1 MHMKAGFACF
11 LRFAATASFTR
22 IGLQRAPQ
30 LTVALSREL
39 AMTVTVAES
48 NVAASVE
55 MALKDALGPVGL
67 HALPQKVPE
76 LKAWC
81 VTERIRP
88 LALLQLFPEAFV
100 VEPTTSDVSLL
111 CVRLAHGGSPA
122 VDTAALVDDGTPS
135 MDASGVADMLG
146 ERLGTTLSKYHAH
159 RPSLPTDPVPLS
171 WLVRSM
177 PSPIEALVIAAP
189 EREWFFHLDPA
200 RFGYKDR
207 ACAWSACRD
216 AHLRRFVDS
225 RQEQFTWHE
234 RDDGTPAISMTLAE
248 VSRRRGCS
256 AAESAISMAEIAR
269 ARHGVLTGLSRAQRK
284 AATATAAMAS
294 PDPLPSPAVG
304 SRLYLVRGSART
316 VSLLDEEMRSAAEYA
331 GLAPELLRPLTPG
344 LWLQVRGTDG
354 GGPAAMRMAT
364 LLPHLAA
371 VRGGGTLLLGASTAA
386 AMVQLLRGAHDCDS
400 LCRRVFRQGP
410 WFCPPEN
417 DKDEQDGR
425 TGGAQDGAFRAG
437 GAHGWTLHVEQH
449 YPPADQRVLP
459 FHCLDDVGELCVAL
473 SRALDRG
480 ALGVDEE
487 TESPSLVPDGVAH
500 LTLLVTKGTVLL
512 LREDDPAPPK
522 VRVDEGVAEGELPSS
537 RDQLRL
543 PRWISAWDRRAFFF
557 SAALDPIVAQ
567 ASLNIALHTHLKL
580 HPDQTLPSD
589 VHSARHSADPSHA
602 QDDTLRV
609 FDPCLGSGTIL
620 AAAAARGIR
629 RIVGADI
636 NAEFVARARSNL
648 LDARLLGSGVR
659 LFVHDAATPYLA
671 EDLDPLSHSQLD
683 PGSLSSHSQLDPGSL
698 SRTLVV
704 SNPPWGNNIG
714 EGLDGKAIVTS
725 VTSQFA
731 GATMCWIANPL
742 AVEALRCL
750 PGVTVLRHVPFGSVE
765 LVVCT
770 ASRF

>member
-1 MHMKAGFACF
+1 M
-11 LRFAATASFTR
+11 
-22 IGLQRAPQ
+22 
-30 LTVALSREL
+30 
-39 AMTVTVAES
+39 
-48 NVAASVE
+48 
-55 MALKDALGPVGL
+55 
-67 HALPQKVPE
+67 
-76 LKAWC
+76 
-81 VTERIRP
+81 
-88 LALLQLFPEAFV
+88 
-100 VEPTTSDVSLL
+100 
-111 CVRLAHGGSPA
+111 
-122 VDTAALVDDGTPS
+122 
-135 MDASGVADMLG
+135 
-146 ERLGTTLSKYHAH
+146 
-159 RPSLPTDPVPLS
+159 
-171 WLVRSM
+171 
-177 PSPIEALVIAAP
+177 
-189 EREWFFHLDPA
+189 
-200 RFGYKDR
+200 
-207 ACAWSACRD
+207 
-216 AHLRRFVDS
+216 
-225 RQEQFTWHE
+225 
-234 RDDGTPAISMTLAE
+234 
-248 VSRRRGCS
+248 
-256 AAESAISMAEIAR
+256 
-269 ARHGVLTGLSRAQRK
+269 
-284 AATATAAMAS
+284 
-294 PDPLPSPAVG
+294 
-304 SRLYLVRGSART
+304 
-316 VSLLDEEMRSAAEYA
+316 
-331 GLAPELLRPLTPG
+331 
-344 LWLQVRGTDG
+344 
-354 GGPAAMRMAT
+354 
-364 LLPHLAA
+364 
-371 VRGGGTLLLGASTAA
+371 
-386 AMVQLLRGAHDCDS
+386 
-400 LCRRVFRQGP
+400 
-410 WFCPPEN
+410 
-417 DKDEQDGR
+417 
-425 TGGAQDGAFRAG
+425 
-437 GAHGWTLHVEQH
+437 
-449 YPPADQRVLP
+449 
-459 FHCLDDVGELCVAL
+459 
-473 SRALDRG
+473 
-480 ALGVDEE
+480 
-487 TESPSLVPDGVAH
+487 
-500 LTLLVTKGTVLL
+500 LL

-589 VHSARHSADPSHA
+589 VHSADPS
-602 QDDTLRV
+602 DTLRV

-698 SRTLVV
+698 SQTLVV

>member
-1 MHMKAGFACF
+1 
-11 LRFAATASFTR
+11 
-22 IGLQRAPQ
+22 
-30 LTVALSREL
+30 
-39 AMTVTVAES
+39 
-48 NVAASVE
+48 
-55 MALKDALGPVGL
+55 
-67 HALPQKVPE
+67 
-76 LKAWC
+76 
-81 VTERIRP
+81 
-88 LALLQLFPEAFV
+88 
-100 VEPTTSDVSLL
+100 
-111 CVRLAHGGSPA
+111 
-122 VDTAALVDDGTPS
+122 
-135 MDASGVADMLG
+135 
-146 ERLGTTLSKYHAH
+146 
-159 RPSLPTDPVPLS
+159 
-171 WLVRSM
+171 
-177 PSPIEALVIAAP
+177 
-189 EREWFFHLDPA
+189 
-200 RFGYKDR
+200 
-207 ACAWSACRD
+207 
-216 AHLRRFVDS
+216 
-225 RQEQFTWHE
+225 
-234 RDDGTPAISMTLAE
+234 
-248 VSRRRGCS
+248 
-256 AAESAISMAEIAR
+256 
-269 ARHGVLTGLSRAQRK
+269 
-284 AATATAAMAS
+284 
-294 PDPLPSPAVG
+294 
-304 SRLYLVRGSART
+304 
-316 VSLLDEEMRSAAEYA
+316 
-331 GLAPELLRPLTPG
+331 
-344 LWLQVRGTDG
+344 
-354 GGPAAMRMAT
+354 
-364 LLPHLAA
+364 
-371 VRGGGTLLLGASTAA
+371 
-386 AMVQLLRGAHDCDS
+386 
-400 LCRRVFRQGP
+400 
-410 WFCPPEN
+410 
-417 DKDEQDGR
+417 
-425 TGGAQDGAFRAG
+425 
-437 GAHGWTLHVEQH
+437 
-449 YPPADQRVLP
+449 
-459 FHCLDDVGELCVAL
+459 
-473 SRALDRG
+473 
-480 ALGVDEE
+480 
-487 TESPSLVPDGVAH
+487 
-500 LTLLVTKGTVLL
+500 VTKGTVLL

-589 VHSARHSADPSHA
+589 VHSADPFDA

-683 PGSLSSHSQLDPGSL
+683 PGSLS
-698 SRTLVV
+698 RTLVV

>member
-1 MHMKAGFACF
+1 MQFVMTTS
-11 LRFAATASFTR
+11 LTR

-30 LTVALSREL
+30 LTVALSREVV
-39 AMTVTVAES
+39 MTVAEAES
-48 NVAASVE
+48 HVALSIE

-67 HALPQKVPE
+67 HALYQKVPE

-81 VTERIRP
+81 ALERVRP
-88 LALLQLFPEAFV
+88 LALLQLFPDTFA
-100 VEPTTSDVSLL
+100 VEPTLSDVSLL

-122 VDTAALVDDGTPS
+122 VDTAAMVDDGTPS

-189 EREWFFHLDPA
+189 ERELFFHLDPA

-225 RQEQFTWHE
+225 RQEQFAWHT

-248 VSRRRGCS
+248 VSRRGSCS
-256 AAESAISMAEIAR
+256 AAEIDLSVAEIAR

-284 AATATAAMAS
+284 AATTS
-294 PDPLPSPAVG
+294 PDSLTNPAVG

-316 VSLLDEEMRSAAEYA
+316 VSLLDEEIKSAAEYA

-344 LWLQVRGTDG
+344 LWLQELGTDG
-354 GGPAAMRMAT
+354 GGPVGTDRGGPAAIRMAT
-364 LLPHLAA
+364 LLPYLAA

-386 AMVQLLRGAHDCDS
+386 AMVRLLRGARDCDALS
-400 LCRRVFRQGP
+400 RRVFR
-410 WFCPPEN
+410 PP
-417 DKDEQDGR
+417 DKDD
-425 TGGAQDGAFRAG
+425 QDGACRAG
-437 GAHGWTLHVEQH
+437 DDQDGACRAGDDQDGACRAGWTLRVEQH
-449 YPPADQRVLP
+449 YPPADQRALP
-459 FHCLDDVGELCVAL
+459 FHSLDDVGELCVAL
-473 SRALDRG
+473 SRALGGEYRWALGKDEEIESRG
-480 ALGVDEE
+480 ALGKDEE
-487 TESPSLVPDGVAH
+487 IESPSLVPDGVAH
-500 LTLLVTKGTVLL
+500 LTLLQTKSAVLL
-512 LREDDPAPPK
+512 LREDAPATPLQQK
-522 VRVDEGVAEGELPSS
+522 VDEGVTEGELPSS
-537 RDQLRL
+537 RDRLRL

-567 ASLNIALHTHLKL
+567 ASLNIALHTHLIL
-580 HPDQTLPSD
+580 HPDQKLPSN
-589 VHSARHSADPSHA
+589 VHSADPSDA
-602 QDDTLRV
+602 QHNALRV

-629 RIVGADI
+629 HIVGADI
-636 NAEFVARARSNL
+636 NADFVARARSNL
-648 LDARLLGSGVR
+648 LDARLLGSGAR

-671 EDLDPLSHSQLD
+671 EDLDPGALC
-683 PGSLSSHSQLDPGSL
+683 
-698 SRTLVV
+698 RTLVV

-714 EGLDGKAIVTS
+714 DGLDGKAIVTS

-750 PGVTVLRHVPFGSVE
+750 PGVTVLRHVPLGSVDV
-765 LVVCT
+765 VVCT
-770 ASRF
+770 ASSSY